1 MSRSVAASKIV
12 HIFPGQGSQYR
23 GMGSDLVEKF
33 TAAREVFERASE
45 VVGYDMGKLCFEDP
59 RHELNLT
66 RFTQPALLTHEV
78 ACSEALRS
86 LVGSGTRPAIAAGH
100 SLGEY
105 AALVSAGAL
114 TFENA
119 LRLVSERGRLM
130 GELGTG
136 SMLAT
141 TLDRAAA
148 TALADRHCCA
158 IASCN
163 LPEQTVIA
171 GQDGDL
177 EALAD
182 DLKTAHPGKRAIPLN
197 TEGAFHTYYMVRA
210 AQEFRGMLNATEFGG
225 LELEVPSNYTGTM
238 HVDDAAAIRSRLFF
252 QLFNPVLWVD
262 CMRAAIGTGAGTIIE
277 LGGGIGKGDG
287 PATKRPNLGSI
298 VLKTLKSLGAQA
310 KYLPAINAAGIRA
323 AAEYIEQQTTP

>member
-1 MSRSVAASKIV
+1 MAASKVV

-23 GMGSDLVEKF
+23 GMGSDLVEEF
-33 TAAREVFERASE
+33 PAAHDIFERAGE
-45 VVGYDMGKLCFEDP
+45 VVGYDMVELCFEDP

-86 LVGSGTRPAIAAGH
+86 LVGSGGRPAIAAGH

-114 TFENA
+114 TFEDA

-130 GELGTG
+130 GDLGTG

-158 IASCN
+158 IAGCN
-163 LPEQTVIA
+163 LPDQTVIA

-210 AQEFRGMLNATEFGG
+210 AQEFREMLDATEFAG
-225 LELEVPSNYTGTM
+225 LGLDVPSNYTGTL

-252 QLFNPVLWVD
+252 QIFNPVLWVD
-262 CMRAAIGTGAGTIIE
+262 CMHAAVETGAGTIVE
-277 LGGGIGKGDG
+277 LGGGIGKGND
-287 PATKRPNLGSI
+287 PSTKRPNLGSI
-298 VLKTLKSLGAQA
+298 VVKTLKSLGASA

-323 AAEYIEQQTTP
+323 AAEYIEQRTAP